1 MEGIYANQST
11 SILDD
16 IVSQVLGKEDH
27 GQVRGLGSGITPTRV
42 NASVASKQTTTR
54 LRSEMNILKQQLQDL
69 QSFVFNIQSLNKA
82 LSSHM
87 DGSNG
92 KGKKCKLLNWIGNGE
107 VVDEAEVN
115 CTDPHATVHHMSL
128 GPDCW
133 RVCVKK
139 IW

>member
-1 MEGIYANQST
+1 MLPQANVLQDSIYSTKKLLKVFDLGYEKIHALHEDLKEMEGIYANQST

-69 QSFVFNIQSLNKA
+69 QSFVFNIQ
-82 LSSHM
+82 
-87 DGSNG
+87 
-92 KGKKCKLLNWIGNGE
+92 
-107 VVDEAEVN
+107 
-115 CTDPHATVHHMSL
+115 
-128 GPDCW
+128 
-133 RVCVKK
+133 
-139 IW
+139 